1 MEASKETSMVAA
13 YGHETVYTV
22 LGAAARR
29 RGAVGLFVQL
39 VVSVATTTAL
49 LVAAPHWWSL
59 AFLSGWSAAY
69 AGWGLLVRVSE
80 SDEGPP
86 ATLVVTLKSI
96 AALGTVLAVAGII
109 GVGLAIYSG
118 NARGVKEPCGVNA
131 TSKYCR
137 AIANPAPSQGLVK

>member
-1 MEASKETSMVAA
+1 MVAA
-13 YGHETVYTV
+13 HGHETVFTV

-39 VVSVATTTAL
+39 VVSVAVTTAL

-69 AGWGLLVRVSE
+69 AGWGLLVRVADPIE
-80 SDEGPP
+80 AP
-86 ATLVVTLKSI
+86 ASLQVTLKSI
-96 AALGTVLAVAGII
+96 AVLGTVLAVAGVI
-109 GVGLAIYSG
+109 GMGLALYSG
-118 NARGVKEPCGVNA
+118 NAQGVKQPCGVNA

-137 AIANPAPSQGLVK
+137 ALANPTPGPSPIK